1 MLVYAALLFFV
12 HVLFLIPYCLTAA
25 ILQTLHES
33 TVRIFLLFIVAL
45 TEHNLLLNCLNLF
58 MKILYF
64 PRPIITQFQQL
75 ILWFTLTT
83 ELQYLHIEHILI
95 TKKIISKHIP
105 STKLFLINQL
115 ILFHKVVLYEGRTT
129 FF

>member
-1 MLVYAALLFFV
+1 MVVYAALLFFV

-33 TVRIFLLFIVAL
+33 TIGIFLLFIVAL
-45 TEHNLLLNCLNLF
+45 AEHNLLLNCLNFF

-64 PRPIITQFQQL
+64 PRPINTKFQQL
-75 ILWFTLTT
+75 ILWFRLTT
-83 ELQYLHIEHILI
+83 ELQYLHV
-95 TKKIISKHIP
+95 ISKHIP

-115 ILFHKVVLYEGRTT
+115 ILFHKVILYERRNT